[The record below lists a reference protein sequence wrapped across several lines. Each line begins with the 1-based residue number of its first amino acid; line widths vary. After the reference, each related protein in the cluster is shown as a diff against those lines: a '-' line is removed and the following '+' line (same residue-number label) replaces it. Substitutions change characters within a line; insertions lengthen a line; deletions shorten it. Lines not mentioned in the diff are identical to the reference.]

1 MSDTAS
7 GAPAAD
13 ARPHAATAVITTE
26 KLKAF
31 APSARDDLLAPLAA
45 AFESRLP
52 AAGIDTL
59 LRRAHFLAQV
69 AVESGGFHRLEE
81 NLHYSAGRIAAVWP
95 RLTGRAAALAG
106 NPEALANAAY
116 AGRNGN
122 RDEASADG
130 WRYRGRG
137 LIQLTGRANY
147 LAAGDALGIP
157 LIDYPDTAAEPETA
171 VCIALWF
178 WNARHC
184 NGPADHDDADAV
196 TRLINGP
203 GMAAAAERRA
213 LVAKAKTIFV

>member
-1 MSDTAS
+1 MDS
-7 GAPAAD
+7 
-13 ARPHAATAVITTE
+13 ATATITAE

-31 APSARDDLLAPLAA
+31 APSARDDLLVPLAT

-59 LRRAHFLAQV
+59 LRRAHFLAQI
-69 AVESGGFHRLEE
+69 AVESGGFRQMEE
-81 NLHYSAGRIAAVWP
+81 NLHYSAARIAAVWP
-95 RLTGRAAALAG
+95 RLSGRAAALAS
-106 NPEALANAAY
+106 NPAALANAAY
-116 AGRNGN
+116 ASRLGNG
-122 RDEASADG
+122 DEASGDG

-147 LAAGDALGIP
+147 HAAGGALDLALVERP
-157 LIDYPDTAAEPETA
+157 EAAAEPDAA

-184 NGPADHDDADAV
+184 NGPADRDDADAV

-203 GMAAAAERRA
+203 GMAAAAKRRA
-213 LVAKAKTIFV
+213 LVAKAKTIFI